1 MNGTVDRRGAA
12 AHEDTRDTRRSGLV
26 SIVCGVVAVLALLWT
41 WVLSVS
47 DVLDPPDWVRIPGIL
62 LMPMA
67 LVVGGAAALQARQG
81 TGRRRAT
88 VGLGLLALTVL
99 GFIVLLNVAG

>member
-1 MNGTVDRRGAA
+1 MNGTVYRPEAP
-12 AHEDTRDTRRSGLV
+12 AHEHTKDTRRSGLV
-26 SIVCGVVAVLALLWT
+26 SVVCGVVAVLALVWT

-62 LMPMA
+62 LMPAA
-67 LVVGGAAALQARQG
+67 LVVGLAAALQARQG
-81 TGRRRAT
+81 NGRRHGT
-88 VGLGLLALTVL
+88 VGLGLVALVVL